1 MQEISL
7 SSDLTTLTTEIKSYQ
22 SIGGQ
27 AIFEIG
33 RRLKWVKEN
42 DLAHGEYLKWL
53 SSIHMD
59 RTQASRFI
67 KIVSELPNDGTYQ
80 HLGMRVLS
88 EIATMPESERD
99 KPQQLPSGEI
109 KKPDEMT
116 VRELRETKKQL
127 KQSNE
132 ELDKLRN
139 QPPKVVEKEIH
150 IKDVP
155 DDYDYLKG
163 IVENTKS
170 INERY
175 ERENKQLRKELE
187 NSNNDVQDNSELIVE
202 KKKLEREISSL
213 NRVRNLHQEI
223 NDFLTSV
230 ASSNYVSDF
239 KTLSNQSDALN
250 TMVASITGLE
260 KWCRDT
266 KEKLKKQN
274 FIEGDISHE

>member
-1 MQEISL
+1 MEEVTL
-7 SSDLTTLTTEIKSYQ
+7 TNDLTQLTTEIKTYQ

-99 KPQQLPSGEI
+99 KPQHLPSGEV

-116 VRELRETKKQL
+116 VRELREAKKQL
-127 KQSNE
+127 RARDSEIADKDAQIQ
-132 ELDKLRN
+132 ELSDKE
-139 QPPKVVEKEIH
+139 PEVVEKLPE
-150 IKDVP
+150 
-155 DDYDYLKG
+155 DYDMLKG
-163 IVENTKS
+163 MVDNQKATLDRYVKDNADLRNEIDGLHEQLANAEPETSSSFNDLLANFIGQAFPLVDSDEFSALMRDPSQAKS
-170 INERY
+170 IRINIAAID
-175 ERENKQLRKELE
+175 KWCKEL
-187 NSNNDVQDNSELIVE
+187 Q
-202 KKKLEREISSL
+202 ERF
-213 NRVRNLHQEI
+213 RNA
-223 NDFLTSV
+223 TV
-230 ASSNYVSDF
+230 
-239 KTLSNQSDALN
+239 
-250 TMVASITGLE
+250 
-260 KWCRDT
+260 
-266 KEKLKKQN
+266 
-274 FIEGDISHE
+274 IEGDFSNDK